1 MWVMSHMLRQQL
13 SDTLRTDQDFDAF
26 CLDHFRSVFD
36 RFTGGMDRVGKMN
49 LLLTLADEAEVVRC
63 LELLARKGGS
73 SQPNAPAS
81 SQATATHV
89 IPAGLPS
96 SRPRPPSAGNVELT
110 IEHVKAAC
118 ARLTTVDSQGTGYL
132 IRPDLV
138 VTCAH
143 VVRSVGVGGSVQVRF
158 DGRPEASLAT
168 VERVCDDKD
177 FALLRLPTP
186 LVDVPILPRIA
197 QAQSEARWVAFGYP
211 SLAGEQGIALGGT
224 VRDPSA
230 KDGSGNP
237 VVQLF
242 CDEAAAAKGALLG
255 GASGAPV
262 FSGGLLIGHLR
273 RVLPDETDRAQLG
286 LVFACPAV
294 AYESALPIQ
303 SATADL
309 RARSPQA
316 DYDPLWY
323 IPRRD
328 AELLALNKLRDAGIP
343 VTLQAPEGFGKSWMV
358 RHLLA
363 RMAQQDL
370 ATGHKTEV
378 VRFNLRKATAT
389 TPASLDQLLTSLL
402 RTVLEQLQVEKVDAL
417 LARASKVPGDAK
429 RKFRRAF
436 EQHVLSREANRVL
449 LILEEADHL
458 HGSADETDFFAVL
471 RAMAED
477 TTAPYQRLRLLV
489 TIAAEAGF
497 LETTNHSAFFG
508 LSLPIV
514 LDGFTLAQLRA
525 EASLYGL
532 HPDDAGLRELHR
544 LTGGHPFFARLAM
557 HEAVCGEKSLA
568 AVLSATDAR
577 GGLFASSLQRLRM
590 HVEREGLKSAL
601 CEILASPRHN
611 LPPIQYLKLYR
622 KGLVVESNPGEYRL
636 RCPLFEDYFRALC
649 R

>member
-1 MWVMSHMLRQQL
+1 MARERL
-13 SDTLRTDQDFDAF
+13 SATLRTDQDFDAF
-26 CLDHFRSVFD
+26 CLDFFRTVYQ
-36 RFTGGMDRVGKMN
+36 RFAAGMDRVGKTN
-49 LLLTLADEAEVVRC
+49 LLLSIADEAGIVRC
-63 LELLARKGGS
+63 LELLASGGNRS
-73 SQPNAPAS
+73 TQLTTAPSQE
-81 SQATATHV
+81 TATHV

-96 SRPRPPSAGNVELT
+96 SRQPSTSSVELT

-118 ARLTTVDSQGTGYL
+118 ARLTTADAQGSGYFV
-132 IRPDLV
+132 RPDLV
-138 VTCAH
+138 VTCTH
-143 VVRSVGVGGSVQVRF
+143 VVRSVGVGGFVAARF
-158 DGRPEASLAT
+158 DGQTEPVLAT
-168 VERVCDDKD
+168 VECIYDDQD
-177 FALLRLPTP
+177 FALLRLAAP
-186 LVDVPILPRIA
+186 LGDVSVLPRIA
-197 QAQSEARWVAFGYP
+197 QAQPEARWVAFGYP
-211 SLAGEQGIALGGT
+211 SLTGDHGIALSGV
-224 VRDPSA
+224 VRAPCA
-230 KDGSGNP
+230 KDASGNP

-242 CDEAAAAKGALLG
+242 CDEAAAARGAVLG

-262 FSGGLLIGHLR
+262 ISGGHIIGHLR
-273 RVLPDETDRAQLG
+273 RVLPDEADRTQLG

-294 AYESALPIQ
+294 AYESALPSLGAPTQ
-303 SATADL
+303 F

-358 RHLLA
+358 RHLLE

-370 ATGHKTEV
+370 TTGQKTDV
-378 VRFNLRKATAT
+378 VRFNLRKATT
-389 TPASLDQLLTSLL
+389 TAPSSLDQILTSLL
-402 RTVLEQLQVEKVDAL
+402 RGVLEQLHVERVDVL

-436 EQHVLSREANRVL
+436 EQQVLSCAADRVL

-477 TTAPYQRLRLLV
+477 TTALYQRLRLLV
-489 TIAAEAGF
+489 TIGAEAGF

-525 EASLYGL
+525 ETSLYGL
-532 HPDDAGLRELHR
+532 HPDDSGLRELHR

-568 AVLSATDAR
+568 EVLSATDAR

-590 HVEREGLKSAL
+590 YVEREGLKSAL
-601 CEILASPRHN
+601 CEILASPRYN
-611 LPPIQYLKLYR
+611 LPAIQYLKLYR
-622 KGLVVESNPGEYRL
+622 RGLVIETNPGEYRL

>member
-132 IRPDLV
+132 IQPDLV

-143 VVRSVGVGGSVQVRF
+143 VVRSIGVGGSVHARF
-158 DGRPEASLAT
+158 DGQPEASIAT

-177 FALLRLPTP
+177 FAILRLTTP
-186 LVDVPILPRIA
+186 LIDVPILPRIA
-197 QAQSEARWVAFGYP
+197 QAQPEARWVAFGYP
-211 SLAGEQGIALGGT
+211 SLAGEHGIAIGGT
-224 VRDPSA
+224 VRDSRA

-262 FSGGLLIGHLR
+262 FSGGQLIGHLR
-273 RVLPDETDRAQLG
+273 RVLPDETDRAELG

-294 AYESALPIQ
+294 AYESGLPLQ

-363 RMAQQDL
+363 RLAQQDL
-370 ATGHKTEV
+370 VAGQRTEV
-378 VRFNLRKATAT
+378 VRFNLRKATV
-389 TPASLDQLLTSLL
+389 TPLSSLDELLTLLL
-402 RTVLEQLQVEKVDAL
+402 RAVLEQLQIDKVDAL

-514 LDGFTLAQLRA
+514 LDGFTLAQLRS

-532 HPDDAGLRELHR
+532 HPDDSGLRELHR

-590 HVEREGLKSAL
+590 YVEREGLKSAL

>member
-81 SQATATHV
+81 SQVTTTHV

-96 SRPRPPSAGNVELT
+96 SRPPSAGNVELT

-118 ARLTTVDSQGTGYL
+118 GRLTTVDSQGTGYL

-143 VVRSVGVGGSVQVRF
+143 VVRSVGVGGSVQARF
-158 DGRPEASLAT
+158 DGQPEASIAT

-177 FALLRLPTP
+177 FAILRLTTP
-186 LVDVPILPRIA
+186 LIDVPILPRIA
-197 QAQSEARWVAFGYP
+197 QAQPEARWVAFGYP
-211 SLAGEQGIALGGT
+211 SLAGEHGIAIGGT
-224 VRDPSA
+224 VRDSHA

-262 FSGGLLIGHLR
+262 FSGGQLIGHLR
-273 RVLPDETDRAQLG
+273 RVLPDETDRAELG

-294 AYESALPIQ
+294 AYESGLPLQ

-363 RMAQQDL
+363 RLAQQDL
-370 ATGHKTEV
+370 VAGQRTEV
-378 VRFNLRKATAT
+378 VRFNLRKATV
-389 TPASLDQLLTSLL
+389 TPLSSLDELLTLLL
-402 RTVLEQLQVEKVDAL
+402 RAVLEQLQIDKVDAL

-525 EASLYGL
+525 EASIYGL
-532 HPDDAGLRELHR
+532 HPDDSGLRELHR

-590 HVEREGLKSAL
+590 YVEREGLKSAL

-611 LPPIQYLKLYR
+611 LPSIQYLKLYR